1 PVVILTANAVI
12 GAKENYLKEGFDAF
26 LSKPVEPDRLEK
38 VIFEMLPDDLLCKS
52 ETSKIETAKSPIEFP
67 IIDGVDFAYGRI
79 HFTSDEDL
87 KESINLFYRVLK
99 SESQKL
105 EEFFEDVA
113 TDEGLNSYRIQVHS
127 MKNSAALVGI
137 VTLSGM
143 AKVLEDSARKGDRE
157 TIAAMTPIFLKEW
170 NSYKEKLQILCAE
183 NEENLKA
190 YDKEAV
196 TDMLDSLK
204 QAADEFD
211 ISRMDELMEA
221 LNQFSYEDTLCE
233 KMEQLSVL
241 VSQFDVEQTV
251 LMAEEIKLLL

>member
-1 PVVILTANAVI
+1 
-12 GAKENYLKEGFDAF
+12 
-26 LSKPVEPDRLEK
+26 
-38 VIFEMLPDDLLCKS
+38 M
-52 ETSKIETAKSPIEFP
+52 
-67 IIDGVDFAYGRI
+67 
-79 HFTSDEDL
+79 
-87 KESINLFYRVLK
+87 
-99 SESQKL
+99 
-105 EEFFEDVA
+105 
-113 TDEGLNSYRIQVHS
+113 
-127 MKNSAALVGI
+127 
-137 VTLSGM
+137 SGM